1 MTEPDLSPPPSRL
14 VESLRDT
21 GYSYEAAFA
30 DIVDNSIAASADII
44 EIGIE
49 VSAFDNELSVSFY
62 DNGEGMTE
70 QELINAMRYGSDKRE
85 SPKSLGKFGMGLKT
99 ASTAFC
105 RRLTVISM
113 KNGEVNLRTWDLD
126 TIKRDNAW
134 KLETPSPGVYAD
146 QIEHLKKLAGG
157 SSGTA
162 VIWEKVDRL
171 IKSSGQDFA
180 DKALDQLIEEVSTH
194 LGAVFGKFLL
204 GLENFASDQEH
215 QKELNLSLNGVR
227 LDGWDPTGQFL
238 NTEEAPKRV
247 LKKKFKNIEV
257 DLGDGLNRKMEEF
270 ELNAFVLPNKNSMSE
285 EELEK
290 LRYGNDNQG
299 FYIYRENRLIYGGG
313 WPHRL
318 YTKEPHLNL
327 LRIELNFDHQLDEYF
342 QIDIR
347 KTRIILPQAL
357 RKKIKELITPIR
369 NEANKRYREGARL
382 KAKSDTKSSDT
393 HSNSSNAVNKHS
405 DENRDSKVTILDPT
419 KGSAEIENNYGTI
432 TVSRAKLLE
441 GTDVLVT
448 SEEYLDDG
456 ALWNFALNED
466 GEICVVLNSSHQFYE
481 RFYNSSSISAVM
493 IQAMDCVF
501 WSLANAE
508 IGTMSDKAKRNIEDL
523 RFKVSR
529 YLRNLADEL
538 PDVE

>member
-1 MTEPDLSPPPSRL
+1 
-14 VESLRDT
+14 
-21 GYSYEAAFA
+21 
-30 DIVDNSIAASADII
+30 
-44 EIGIE
+44 
-49 VSAFDNELSVSFY
+49 
-62 DNGEGMTE
+62 
-70 QELINAMRYGSDKRE
+70 MRYGSDERE

-105 RRLTVISM
+105 RRLTVISI
-113 KNGEVNLRTWDLD
+113 KDGDLNLRTWDLD
-126 TIKRDNAW
+126 VIKRDNAW
-134 KLETPSPGVYAD
+134 KLQTPPEGIYTD
-146 QIEHLKKLAGG
+146 QIGRLKKLAKGG
-157 SSGTA
+157 SGTA
-162 VIWEKVDRL
+162 VVWENVDRL

-180 DKALDQLIEEVSTH
+180 DKALNQLIQEVSTH
-194 LGAVFGKFLL
+194 LGAVFGKFLI
-204 GLENFASDQEH
+204 GLENFASEQEH
-215 QKELNLSLNGVR
+215 HKELNLSLNGIQ
-227 LDGWDPTGQFL
+227 LEGWDPTGQFL
-238 NTEEAPKRV
+238 NVPDSPKRV

-257 DLGDGLNRKMEEF
+257 DLGDGLNRQMEEF

-285 EELEK
+285 AELER

-327 LRIELNFDHQLDEYF
+327 LRIELNFDHELDEYF

-382 KAKSDTKSSDT
+382 KPKGEASSSDT
-393 HSNSSNAVNKHS
+393 HSNSSNVVNKHFE
-405 DENRDSKVTILDPT
+405 ENRDSRVTIVDPE
-419 KGSAEIENNYGTI
+419 KGSAEIVNDFGT
-432 TVSRAKLLE
+432 TKVSRAKLLE
-441 GTDVLVT
+441 GTEVLVT

-481 RFYNSSSISAVM
+481 RFYNSNTISAVM